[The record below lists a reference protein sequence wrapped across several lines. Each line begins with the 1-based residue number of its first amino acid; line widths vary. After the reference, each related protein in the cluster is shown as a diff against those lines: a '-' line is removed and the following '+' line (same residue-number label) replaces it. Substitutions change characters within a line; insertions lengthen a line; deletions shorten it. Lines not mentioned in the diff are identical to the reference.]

1 MVYEGVP
8 VGVIVM
14 WSGLLSAIPGGWHL
28 CDGTGGTPDL
38 RGKFVKGSAAGV
50 DPGVTGGG
58 SYTPAG
64 TVSAPTFTGSSATT
78 SATSGGTPAGTIS
91 APVFTGTPQTFTT
104 GLIGIAVGTAMLTP
118 NPYTPAGTV
127 SAPTFTG
134 SALSE
139 HTHTLSATGTI
150 SAPTFTGT
158 AASPEPTYYA
168 LAFIMRVS

>member
-1 MVYEGVP
+1 
-8 VGVIVM
+8 
-14 WSGLLSAIPGGWHL
+14 
-28 CDGTGGTPDL
+28 
-38 RGKFVKGSAAGV
+38 
-50 DPGVTGGG
+50 
-58 SYTPAG
+58 
-64 TVSAPTFTGSSATT
+64 
-78 SATSGGTPAGTIS
+78 
-91 APVFTGTPQTFTT
+91 
-104 GLIGIAVGTAMLTP
+104 
-118 NPYTPAGTV
+118 V